1 MNPENK
7 LKHILDE
14 ALVDSVSQLDR
25 RILDDAWQAGQRGR
39 QIQRRLLGVAVIAVL
54 CIAIYVSV
62 QTNTKHPWDEQED
75 AMIPWTGRWTLGA
88 VNVRHRKEGMKGLEQ
103 FSMLGHKHSGPR
115 PEPLSIQHVLA
126 ELED

>member
-7 LKHILDE
+7 IKHILDE
-14 ALVDSVSQLDR
+14 ALVDSVPQLDR

-39 QIQRRLLGVAVIAVL
+39 QIQRRLFGLAAIVVL
-54 CIAIYVSV
+54 CIAMYVSV
-62 QTNTKHPWDEQED
+62 QTNSHPGDEQED

-103 FSMLGHKHSGPR
+103 FNMLGHKQSGPR
-115 PEPLSIQHVLA
+115 PEPLSIQRVLD
-126 ELED
+126 ELDD